1 VATAL
6 QKPQTVRFTAKGQ
19 LGLRQ
24 IVEPQHARYDSQGK
38 VIPIQGTGKTI
49 EFVPDGHGAQF
60 YETADPDEIKFLRER
75 IADPMRP
82 ASYFE
87 LPPVVPSAGPVMAQI
102 AKLAATRDVDGLA
115 KLYREESENWARKE
129 VLETIESVSDA
140 LTPEK

>member
-6 QKPQTVRFTAKGQ
+6 QKPQTIRFAASGQ
-19 LGLRQ
+19 MGLRQ
-24 IVEPQHARYDSQGK
+24 VVEPQHARYDSQGK

-49 EFVPDGHGAQF
+49 EFQPDGHGGQF
-60 YETADPDEIKFLRER
+60 YETDDPSEIKYLRDR
-75 IADPMRP
+75 ITDPVRP

-87 LPPVVPSAGPVMAQI
+87 LPPVVPPAGPVMAQI

-129 VLETIESVSDA
+129 VLETIDSVSDA